1 MRKFIILLL
10 YEAYIRKR
18 YLIAFIIIML
28 GVFSLLADAFISSP
42 LNKNVMIE
50 APFSLVGTGYTLIF
64 SGLVIATVI
73 KVITYIKSRK
83 YI

>member
-18 YLIAFIIIML
+18 YLVAFIIIML
-28 GVFSLLADAFISSP
+28 GVFSLLADAFINSP
-42 LNKNVMIE
+42 LNKNGMIE
-50 APFSLVGTGYTLIF
+50 ASFSLVGTGYILIF
-64 SGLVIATVI
+64 SGLALATVI

>member
-18 YLIAFIIIML
+18 YLVAFIIIML
-28 GVFSLLADAFISSP
+28 GVFSLLADAFINSP
-42 LNKNVMIE
+42 LNKNGMIE
-50 APFSLVGTGYTLIF
+50 ASFSLVGTGYILIF
-64 SGLVIATVI
+64 SGLVLATII